1 MCIRDSS
8 DPLTGLLNRR
18 GFDFQL
24 DFAMA
29 LARRSG
35 RPLSVLVIDV
45 DYFKRINDQH
55 GHDMGDAVLRT
66 LARAFRMRLR
76 ESDVLARMGGEEF
89 LALLPD
95 TTADAAVVIA
105 EQLRELLA
113 STPMAHGEPVTAS
126 VGVATLRGTTDTAT
140 AMLRRGDEALY
151 EAKGAGRNNVQLQR

>member
-1 MCIRDSS
+1 
-8 DPLTGLLNRR
+8 
-18 GFDFQL
+18 
-24 DFAMA
+24 
-29 LARRSG
+29 
-35 RPLSVLVIDV
+35 
-45 DYFKRINDQH
+45 
-55 GHDMGDAVLRT
+55 
-66 LARAFRMRLR
+66 
-76 ESDVLARMGGEEF
+76 MGGEEF